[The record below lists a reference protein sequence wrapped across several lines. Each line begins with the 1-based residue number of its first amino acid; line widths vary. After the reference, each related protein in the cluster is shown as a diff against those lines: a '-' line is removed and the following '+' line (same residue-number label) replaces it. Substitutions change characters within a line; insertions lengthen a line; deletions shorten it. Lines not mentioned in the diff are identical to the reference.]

1 MILYGIMIG
10 LFIGMPVGAIGM
22 MTIQRTLKYGF
33 RAGLLTGFGSSVAD
47 CIYASVGTFGLTFVS
62 DFFIRYKMWINIFGS
77 ILVMILGL
85 RMIFNKEETTE
96 LQKNAMGSISL
107 FFSSFAIGITNPV
120 VIVTFMFIFS
130 YLGISLKVG
139 LFKGIVLIIG
149 VFIGT
154 YIWWLLLSSVVS
166 MIRKK
171 INFNNFYK
179 INRIFGTILILFG
192 VVILLKLIIN

>member
-85 RMIFNKEETTE
+85 RMILNKEETTE

-139 LFKGIVLIIG
+139 LFKEIVLIIG

-192 VVILLKLIIN
+192 VVILVKMLI

>member
-33 RAGLLTGFGSSVAD
+33 REGLLTGFGSSVAD

-85 RMIFNKEETTE
+85 RMILNKEEKTE

-139 LFKGIVLIIG
+139 LFKEIVLIIG

-192 VVILLKLIIN
+192 VVILVKMLI